1 MTAADHIHARPGRP
15 RAFDKD
21 DAVRAMTDVF
31 RRAGYEAAS
40 LGDLTAAAGLS
51 RSSFYGCF
59 GSKHG
64 ALLACMQGYVDR
76 AMSDAKAGV
85 AAAPDGRTGALRMV
99 AALSGSCLAS
109 GGCLAV
115 NCMTELA
122 PHDPE
127 VAAILR
133 DHLGRMQ
140 ALLARALSPEA
151 PALAEDAAG
160 ALLSLAV
167 GALTLRK
174 AGVGSAA
181 QDAVAAAS
189 ALIQTRFAGPPA
201 PG

>member
-1 MTAADHIHARPGRP
+1 
-15 RAFDKD
+15 
-21 DAVRAMTDVF
+21 
-31 RRAGYEAAS
+31 
-40 LGDLTAAAGLS
+40 
-51 RSSFYGCF
+51 
-59 GSKHG
+59 
-64 ALLACMQGYVDR
+64 
-76 AMSDAKAGV
+76 
-85 AAAPDGRTGALRMV
+85 
-99 AALSGSCLAS
+99 
-109 GGCLAV
+109 
-115 NCMTELA
+115 MTELA